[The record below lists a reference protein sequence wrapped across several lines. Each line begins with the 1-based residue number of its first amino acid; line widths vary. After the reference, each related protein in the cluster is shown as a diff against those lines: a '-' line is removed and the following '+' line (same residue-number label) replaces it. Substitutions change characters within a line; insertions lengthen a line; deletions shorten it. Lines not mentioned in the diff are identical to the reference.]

1 MALPPISGP
10 SVPATRPI
18 ADPRAAAQRAFF
30 QAALGQAQAPQAAAL
45 APQVATAAPQA
56 ARVHTTAP
64 TAAPRADAQPPDRAA
79 RPGSIINIT
88 V

>member
-1 MALPPISGP
+1 LALPPISGQP
-10 SVPATRPI
+10 IPPTRPI

-30 QAALGQAQAPQAAAL
+30 QAALGRAQAPEAAA
-45 APQVATAAPQA
+45 PTRQVAAAAPQA
-56 ARVHTTAP
+56 TRVQTTAP
-64 TAAPRADAQPPDRAA
+64 AATPRTDAQPPDGSA

>member
-1 MALPPISGP
+1 MALPPISGQP
-10 SVPATRPI
+10 VPATRQI

-30 QAALGQAQAPQAAAL
+30 QAALGRAQAPEAAAPG
-45 APQVATAAPQA
+45 PQVATAAPQA
-56 ARVHTTAP
+56 ARVHTIAP
-64 TAAPRADAQPPDRAA
+64 TATSRADTQPPDRSA